1 MARCESDS
9 GGSSSTKDALL
20 VIDQSAGAV
29 KVAPVGV
36 VRGVSFASRS
46 EADLAGAGSTIKI
59 AAATAAKFK
68 QRKAPNNRS
77 MVHLSLI
84 P

>member
-1 MARCESDS
+1 
-9 GGSSSTKDALL
+9 

-36 VRGVSFASRS
+36 VRGVSFANRS
-46 EADLAGAGSTIKI
+46 EADFAGAGKTTKI
-59 AAATAAKFK
+59 AAAASTAKFMH
-68 QRKAPNNRS
+68 RKTPNNRS